1 MPLSVSVLRR
11 FLTGLRVLL
20 AAGFFS
26 FTLQAYEVSP
36 PVDGKSFS
44 VAGEITRRHVPA
56 GVTVENAAN
65 PKIYADEVCGSS
77 FTATVE
83 DLPEGTYTI
92 EIDLAELDTH
102 KPGENVMQITSGDKV
117 LADHLDLVQA
127 AGFGKP
133 YQVTGKVQH
142 TDDKIGGPLSIT
154 FKALQG
160 NAKFNAIRVTDG
172 KGKLV
177 AFVKAAGLTDA
188 ADNAAK
194 AIPQVA
200 TPEIYTD
207 PSKPMDAR
215 IDDLI
220 SRMSLNEKAAQIVNG
235 APAIPRLNLP
245 AYNYWSESLHG
256 VGRNGH
262 ATVFPQVIGLGATW
276 DPPLIYQIGRA
287 IADEARAKYYQALKE
302 GEAGKGNRGLNFW
315 APNINIFRDPRWGRG
330 QETYGEDPYLTSRFA
345 VSYITGLQ
353 QTKDGVLEA
362 MGCAK
367 HFAVH
372 SGPEADRAGFN
383 VNPTTRDL
391 YETYLPQFQAAV
403 QEGHVGAVMA
413 AYNSIYNV
421 PCAADSWLLTDLL
434 RTTWGFQGHI
444 VSDCGAVSNVYKT
457 HHYAPSRE
465 AAAAAALNA
474 GLDLECGGN
483 FRNLPK
489 MVASGATTEKAID
502 TALHRVLEVRFRL
515 GLFDPPEKDPF
526 ARIPASDVESPA
538 HLALALQA
546 ARESIVL
553 LKNNGIL
560 PLDPTRVKHI
570 AVLGANADVSLNG
583 NYSGIPSHS
592 VHILDAIKTA
602 AGTQVQVDYAQG
614 CDLAGTPKKGSKDYV
629 SPEDYQKAVAMAA
642 AADVIIY
649 AGGLNATRLEA
660 EENNYQNPG
669 FYHGD
674 RTQIELPDE
683 QEQLLRAL
691 QATGK
696 PVIFINCSGSAIA
709 MPWEAANLAAIVQ
722 AWYPG
727 EGGTAVA
734 DVLFGKYNPSGRL
747 PVTFY
752 ESTGQLPD
760 FSDYRMANR
769 TYRYF
774 QGKPLFAFGFG
785 LSYTTFQYSPVQAP
799 AGALKR
805 QDTVHLNVPIQN
817 TGSRDGDEVVQVY
830 LKHLASP
837 VPQPIRSLIA
847 FQRVAVKAG
856 ATQKIGFDIPV
867 ERFHY
872 WDVEKKAYVVDPGS
886 YELEIGAASSDIRQ
900 TCRIEVAGS

>member
-1 MPLSVSVLRR
+1 M
-11 FLTGLRVLL
+11 LL
-20 AAGFFS
+20 AAS
-26 FTLQAYEVSP
+26 FLSVTLQADEVSP
-36 PVDGKSFS
+36 PVDGRSFS
-44 VAGEITRRHVPA
+44 VAGEITHRRAPA
-56 GVTVENAAN
+56 GVTVENAAD
-65 PKIYADEVCGSS
+65 PKVYAEEVCGSS

-83 DLPEGTYTI
+83 ELPEGTYTI

-102 KPGENVMQITSGDKV
+102 NPGDNVMQITSGNKV
-117 LADHLDLVQA
+117 LADHLDLIQA

-133 YQVTGKVQH
+133 YQVTEKVQH

-160 NAKFNAIRVTDG
+160 NAKFNAIRVTDD

-177 AFVKAAGLTDA
+177 ASVDA
-188 ADNAAK
+188 ADLTANGGGSAAV
-194 AIPQVA
+194 AVPQPA

-207 PSKPMDAR
+207 ASQPMGVR

-220 SRMSLNEKAAQIVNG
+220 SRMSLEEKAAQIVNA
-235 APAIPRLNLP
+235 APAIPRLHLP

-256 VGRNGH
+256 VGRDGH

-276 DPPLIYQIGRA
+276 DPPLIYQIGQA
-287 IADEARAKYYQALKE
+287 IADEARAKYYQAMKQ
-302 GEAGKGNRGLNFW
+302 GEAGKANRGLNFW

-372 SGPEADRAGFN
+372 SGPEEGRASFN
-383 VNPTTRDL
+383 VDPTTRDL

-413 AYNSIYNV
+413 AYNAIYHV
-421 PCAADSWLLTDLL
+421 PCAADSWLLTGLL
-434 RTTWGFQGHI
+434 RSSWGFQGHI
-444 VSDCGAVSNVYKT
+444 VSDCGAVSNVYAAQ
-457 HHYAPSRE
+457 HYAPNRD

-474 GLDLECGGN
+474 GLDLECGGT
-483 FRNLPK
+483 FKNLPK
-489 MVASGATTEKAID
+489 MVASGATTEKAVD

-526 ARIPASDVESPA
+526 AQIPASDVESPA
-538 HLALALQA
+538 HLDLARQA

-560 PLDPTRVKHI
+560 PLDPTRVKHLV
-570 AVLGANADVSLNG
+570 VLGINAQATLNG
-583 NYSGIPSHS
+583 NYNGLPTRTIR
-592 VHILDAIKTA
+592 ILDAIKTA
-602 AGTQVQVDYAQG
+602 AGTQMQVDYAKG
-614 CDLAGTPKKGSKDYV
+614 CVLANEPKHKKDNV
-629 SPEDYQKAVAMAA
+629 SPEDFQKAVAMAA
-642 AADVIIY
+642 AADAIIY
-649 AGGLNATRLEA
+649 VGGLDAINLEG
-660 EENNYQNPG
+660 EENRYQSPG

-674 RTQIELPDE
+674 RTRIELPDE

-727 EGGTAVA
+727 GEGGTAVA

-760 FSDYRMANR
+760 FADYRMENR

-774 QGKPLFAFGFG
+774 QGKPIFAFGFG

-805 QDTVHLNVPIQN
+805 QDTVHFDVPVQN
-817 TGSRDGDEVVQVY
+817 TGSRDGDEVIEVY

-837 VPQPIRSLIA
+837 VPQPIRSLVA
-847 FQRVAVKAG
+847 FQRVALKAG
-856 ATQKIGFDIPV
+856 VTLKVSFDIPV

-872 WDVEKKAYVVDPGS
+872 WDVEKKAYAVDPGS